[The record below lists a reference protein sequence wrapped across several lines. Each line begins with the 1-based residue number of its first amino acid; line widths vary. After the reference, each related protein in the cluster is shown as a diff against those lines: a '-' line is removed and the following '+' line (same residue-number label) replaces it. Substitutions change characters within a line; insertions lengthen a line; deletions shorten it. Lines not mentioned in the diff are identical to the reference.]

1 MPEMRNQH
9 NIQIPNVF
17 AQQELDPTLVAS
29 ISNSIIG
36 QTQTETA
43 ERERQLEE
51 SNNMYHMQ
59 RLAEQ
64 AAGMT
69 REEALVMC
77 KNFGEDVLIEA
88 LQWYANINI
97 RFKQQVIAASEEAL
111 AELGGR

>member
-9 NIQIPNVF
+9 NIQVPNVF
-17 AQQELDPTLVAS
+17 EQQELDPTLVAS

-36 QTQTETA
+36 QTGTA